1 METICLEPIGVIHSP
16 FKSTAEIPRQ
26 SIYAADTRATIELR
40 EDLAD
45 GLYTLEES
53 PYIMVLFYFH
63 QADPCILQQ
72 RSHHDPNLR
81 GVFATR
87 SPARPNPIGMT
98 IVKLIGINGNCLEIQ
113 GIDMLDGTPVLDIK
127 PYSAGLNPPFEQPN
141 ESVTK
146 G

>member
-1 METICLEPIGVIHSP
+1 MESIQFEPIGVIHSP

-26 SIYAADTRATIELR
+26 SIYAPDTRATIELR
-40 EDLAD
+40 EDLTD

-53 PYIMVLFYFH
+53 PYIVVLFYFH
-63 QADPCILQQ
+63 QGDPCQLQQ
-72 RSHHDPNLR
+72 RSRHDPRLR

-87 SPARPNPIGMT
+87 SPARPNPIGVT
-98 IVKLIGINGNCLEIQ
+98 IVKLLGINKNFLEIE

-127 PYSAGLNPPFEQPN
+127 PYSAGLNPP
-141 ESVTK
+141 